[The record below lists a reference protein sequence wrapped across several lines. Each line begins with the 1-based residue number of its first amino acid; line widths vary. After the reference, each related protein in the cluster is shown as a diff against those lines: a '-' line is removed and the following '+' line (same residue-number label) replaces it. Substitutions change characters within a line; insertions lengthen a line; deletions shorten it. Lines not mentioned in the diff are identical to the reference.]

1 MRVLLLHHPYTYP
14 RFEQDFVDRVA
25 ELPEFDVVA
34 ADVNALEAGALASSD
49 RPVALTDYD
58 AVIVFVAFKRLRA
71 APTLAWGDFTGLRVL
86 MDHDIIQN
94 YSDIFDATLGGA
106 WPPVFQRHR
115 FDSVVTSGR
124 TVQERLAA
132 DGIAA
137 DWVPKGFEPARFPT
151 RSGRRT
157 GIATYGSAY
166 ACRQV
171 AERALRDEAIPLTRL
186 DTTSYVQLGARL
198 NQFLGCLAISSELEV
213 PPAQRASLV
222 LGMQRSRERSVQ
234 RSPERSVQRSRER
247 SVQRSRERSLARDVP
262 MHPGLEPMA
271 KFFEAAGAGCC
282 PIADAMDDL
291 EALGFRDGDTCL
303 TFRSH
308 AELVDKL
315 RAAVNAPATLQAMG
329 AAAARLAH
337 AEHTWAHRARALRD
351 AIVRRL
357 QRSTP

>member
-1 MRVLLLHHPYTYP
+1 MRALLLHHPYTYP

-25 ELPEFDVVA
+25 ELPEFDVAA
-34 ADVNALEAGALASSD
+34 ADVNALDAGVLAASD
-49 RPVALTDYD
+49 RPVAISEYD

-71 APTLAWGDFTGLRVL
+71 APTLAWGDFSGLRVL

-106 WPPVFQRHR
+106 WPPVFRRHR
-115 FDSVVTSGR
+115 FDAVVTSGR
-124 TVQERLAA
+124 TVQERLAG
-132 DGIAA
+132 DGIPA

-166 ACRQV
+166 ACRRV
-171 AERALRDEAIPLTRL
+171 AERALRDAGIPLTRI
-186 DTTSYVQLGARL
+186 DTTSYLQLGARL

-213 PPAQRASLV
+213 PPEQRASL
-222 LGMQRSRERSVQ
+222 ERSLQ
-234 RSPERSVQRSRER
+234 RSPEG
-247 SVQRSRERSLARDVP
+247 SLARDVP
-262 MHPGLEPMA
+262 MRPGLEPMA
-271 KFFEAAGAGCC
+271 KFFEGAGAGCC
-282 PIADAMDDL
+282 PIADDMDDL
-291 EALGFRDGDTCL
+291 RALGFRDGETCL

-315 RAAVNAPATLQAMG
+315 RGGVNAPATLAAMG
-329 AAAARLAH
+329 AAAASLAR

-351 AIVRRL
+351 VITHRL

>member
-1 MRVLLLHHPYTYP
+1 MRALLLHHPYTYP

-94 YSDIFDATLGGA
+94 YSTIFDVTLQGA

-151 RSGRRT
+151 RSGRRS

-171 AERALRDEAIPLTRL
+171 AERALRDAAIPLTRL
-186 DTTSYVQLGARL
+186 DTTSYLQLGARL

-213 PPAQRASLV
+213 PQEQRAALV
-222 LGMQRSRERSVQ
+222 LGMQRSRERSLQ
-234 RSPERSVQRSRER
+234 RSPEG
-247 SVQRSRERSLARDVP
+247 SLARDVP

-291 EALGFRDGDTCL
+291 AALGFRDGDTCL

-315 RAAVNAPATLQAMG
+315 RAAINAPATLQAMG

>member
-1 MRVLLLHHPYTYP
+1 MRALLLHHPYTYP

-94 YSDIFDATLGGA
+94 YSTIFDVTLQGA

-171 AERALRDEAIPLTRL
+171 AERALRDAAIPLTRL
-186 DTTSYVQLGARL
+186 DTTSYLQLGARL

-213 PPAQRASLV
+213 PQEQRAALV
-222 LGMQRSRERSVQ
+222 LGMQRSRERSLQ
-234 RSPERSVQRSRER
+234 RSPEG
-247 SVQRSRERSLARDVP
+247 SLARDVP

-291 EALGFRDGDTCL
+291 AALGFRDGDTCL

-315 RAAVNAPATLQAMG
+315 RAAINAPATLQAMG

>member
-1 MRVLLLHHPYTYP
+1 MRALLLHHPYTYP

-34 ADVNALEAGALASSD
+34 ADVNALDAGVLASSD
-49 RPVALTDYD
+49 GPVALADYD

-71 APTLAWGDFTGLRVL
+71 APTLAWGGYSGLRVL

-94 YSDIFDATLGGA
+94 YSTIFDATLVGA
-106 WPPVFQRHR
+106 WPPVFHRHR

-124 TVQERLAA
+124 TVQQRLAG

-137 DWVPKGFEPARFPT
+137 DWVPKGFEPARFRT
-151 RSGRRT
+151 RSGRRS

-171 AERALRDEAIPLTRL
+171 AERALRDARIPLTRI
-186 DTTSYVQLGARL
+186 DTTSYLQLGGRL

-213 PPAQRASLV
+213 PPEQRGLLDRAV
-222 LGMQRSRERSVQ
+222 
-234 RSPERSVQRSRER
+234 
-247 SVQRSRERSLARDVP
+247 ARDVP

-271 KFFEAAGAGCC
+271 KFFEGAGAGCC

-291 EALGFRDGDTCL
+291 EALGFRDGETCL

-315 RAAVNAPATLQAMG
+315 RGGVNAPASLAAMG
-329 AAAARLAH
+329 AAAASLAR
-337 AEHTWAHRARALRD
+337 AEHTWAHRALTLRD
-351 AIVRRL
+351 VIHHRL
-357 QRSTP
+357 QRFTP

>member
-1 MRVLLLHHPYTYP
+1 M
-14 RFEQDFVDRVA
+14 
-25 ELPEFDVVA
+25 
-34 ADVNALEAGALASSD
+34 
-49 RPVALTDYD
+49 
-58 AVIVFVAFKRLRA
+58 
-71 APTLAWGDFTGLRVL
+71 
-86 MDHDIIQN
+86 
-94 YSDIFDATLGGA
+94 
-106 WPPVFQRHR
+106 
-115 FDSVVTSGR
+115 VTSGR

-151 RSGRRT
+151 RSGRRS

-171 AERALRDEAIPLTRL
+171 AERALRDAAIPLTRL
-186 DTTSYVQLGARL
+186 DTTSYLQLGARL

-213 PPAQRASLV
+213 PQEQRAALV
-222 LGMQRSRERSVQ
+222 LGMQRSRERSLQ
-234 RSPERSVQRSRER
+234 RSPEG
-247 SVQRSRERSLARDVP
+247 SLARDVP

-291 EALGFRDGDTCL
+291 AALGFRDGDTCL

-315 RAAVNAPATLQAMG
+315 RAAINAPATLQAMG

>member
-1 MRVLLLHHPYTYP
+1 MRALLLHHPYTYP

-25 ELPEFDVVA
+25 ALPEFDVVA

-94 YSDIFDATLGGA
+94 YSTIFDVTLQGA

-151 RSGRRT
+151 RSGRRS

-213 PPAQRASLV
+213 PPEQRASLV
-222 LGMQRSRERSVQ
+222 LGMQRSRERSLQ
-234 RSPERSVQRSRER
+234 RSPEG
-247 SVQRSRERSLARDVP
+247 SLARDVP

-291 EALGFRDGDTCL
+291 AALGFRDGDTCL